1 MFLPER
7 TASESTTQRVH
18 GARGG
23 MLAPMVP
30 SPVGE
35 PVEGGPARAPERR
48 PLAGRYVSLGPVEPA
63 AHAEALW
70 RAAHDGS
77 AESAEVWTYMPYG
90 PFEDAD
96 RMRAWLEEV
105 ASSEDPL
112 FMTVTGGD
120 GPIGM
125 ASFLNCDLAMRRIEI
140 GHIWYAPRAQ
150 RSEANTE
157 ATYLMLREAFDQLGH
172 RRVEWKCDALNER
185 SRAAALRLGLT
196 FEGVFRQHMVVKG
209 RNRDTAWFSMLDRE
223 WPPAREA
230 FERWLAADG
239 GGRPALESLRSPG

>member
-1 MFLPER
+1 
-7 TASESTTQRVH
+7 
-18 GARGG
+18 
-23 MLAPMVP
+23 MLDPMR
-30 SPVGE
+30 SLPVGE

-48 PLAGRYVSLGPVEPA
+48 PLAGRYVSLKPVDPA
-63 AHAEALW
+63 AHAEGLW

-77 AESAEVWTYMPYG
+77 VEATELWTYMPYG

-105 ASSEDPL
+105 APSEDPL
-112 FMTVTGGD
+112 FMTVTGGE

-125 ASFLNCDLAMRRIEI
+125 ASFLNSDTAMRRIEI

-157 ATYLMLREAFDQLGH
+157 ATYLMVREAFDRLGH

-185 SRAAALRLGLT
+185 SRAAALRLGFT

-223 WPPAREA
+223 WPAARDA
-230 FERWLAADG
+230 FERWLAEDRES
-239 GGRPALESLRSPG
+239 RPPLESLRSHG